1 MAGGPGAG
9 QDGGVTGSLPPHW
22 PPAVRPPGSPGWED
36 SAVAWLFDQVPGEY
50 RAYDVLRRHPVLLSR
65 FAAGHV
71 EACLQAARQGW
82 RGLRREVG
90 RELPP
95 EVVEAAMTA
104 YEQEGARLGELA
116 RAVAAVDAALNGRRW
131 TPRL

>member
-1 MAGGPGAG
+1 
-9 QDGGVTGSLPPHW
+9 VGSLPPGW
-22 PPAVRPPGSPGWED
+22 PRAVRPPGSPEWES

-50 RAYDVLRRHPVLLSR
+50 RAYEVLRRHPGLLSR

-71 EACLQAARQGW
+71 EACLQAAREGW
-82 RGLRREVG
+82 RSLRAELG

-95 EVVEAAMTA
+95 DVVEAAMTA
-104 YEQEGARLGELA
+104 YEQEGARLRELA
-116 RAVAAVDAALNGRRW
+116 RAVAAVDAALSGQRW

>member
-1 MAGGPGAG
+1 VAGPRRRG

-22 PPAVRPPGSPGWED
+22 PSAVRPPGSPEWEA
-36 SAVAWLFDQVPGEY
+36 SAVAWLLDQVPGEY

-71 EACLQAARQGW
+71 EACLESARQGW
-82 RGLRREVG
+82 RSLRRDLG

-95 EVVEAAMTA
+95 EVLETAMTA
-104 YEQEGARLGELA
+104 YEQEGARLGELT
-116 RAVAAVDAALNGRRW
+116 RSVAAVDAALHGRRW
-131 TPRL
+131 VPRL